1 MSGVRE
7 ERKGA
12 APIAEAT
19 AEPSG
24 ALTAEATAEP
34 SGALTAEAT
43 AEPSD
48 ALTAEATAEPG
59 TALTAK
65 AAAALRGEPTAEAG
79 AGLSGASTA
88 EAATEP
94 GIAPTAKAAAALGI
108 APSAEA
114 ATGLSG
120 APTAK
125 AAAASGIALSAEAAA
140 ALRGEPTAEAGAG
153 LSGASTAEAAA
164 EPSGA
169 LTAEAAT
176 GLSGAPTAKAAA
188 ASGTAPSA
196 KAAASGGRLISKTAA
211 ALSETPSAEV
221 TAEPGAVPPAEP
233 SSASSAASNPV
244 SPDKSFLARPSD
256 SSAPLRAAIF
266 CFSDRGAA
274 LAERIA
280 GLFPGARR
288 IRPKGDLAARTAECF
303 RECDALIF
311 VGAAGIAVRAIA
323 PHVAA
328 KTADPAVIVADD
340 CGRHVVSLLSGHIGG
355 ANRLTRQIAA
365 RIGAEPVVTTATD
378 VNQRF
383 SIDEWAARRGLSIE
397 SMDAAKRFSAEIL
410 RRDLPLTGDFP
421 VDGPLPAGV
430 FPGAEGDVGA
440 AISCYRKHPFAVT
453 ALLSPR
459 IVHLGIGCKRGAG
472 AEAIA
477 AAVDGLNLAPGAI
490 VRAASI
496 DVKAHEPGL
505 LAFCRARGI
514 EIRFYSAAE
523 LSAAEGEFTPSE
535 FVKKT
540 VGVDNVCERAA
551 AVSAGP
557 GAKIF
562 IRKTRG
568 DGVTVAA
575 AMQDWRISFE

>member
-1 MSGVRE
+1 MRE
-7 ERKGA
+7 KKGDAALNGAMAEPNTEAAAPTTGA
-12 APIAEAT
+12 AA
-19 AEPSG
+19 
-24 ALTAEATAEP
+24 
-34 SGALTAEAT
+34 
-43 AEPSD
+43 
-48 ALTAEATAEPG
+48 
-59 TALTAK
+59 
-65 AAAALRGEPTAEAG
+65 PTAEAP
-79 AGLSGASTA
+79 STA
-88 EAATEP
+88 
-94 GIAPTAKAAAALGI
+94 
-108 APSAEA
+108 APSGTSAIGLA
-114 ATGLSG
+114 A
-120 APTAK
+120 
-125 AAAASGIALSAEAAA
+125 
-140 ALRGEPTAEAGAG
+140 PTAEAP
-153 LSGASTAEAAA
+153 ASTA
-164 EPSGA
+164 
-169 LTAEAAT
+169 
-176 GLSGAPTAKAAA
+176 
-188 ASGTAPSA
+188 
-196 KAAASGGRLISKTAA
+196 
-211 ALSETPSAEV
+211 
-221 TAEPGAVPPAEP
+221 P
-233 SSASSAASNPV
+233 SSASAIGAAAPTDEAPSTVAPSGTSAIGAAAPTDEAPSTVAPSGTSAIGAAAPTDEASPTAAPSSASAIGVATPPAVSAPTAAPSGTSAIGAAAPTDEASPTAAPTIGVAASPAVSAPTAAPSGASAIGAAAPTDEASPTAAPTIGAAAPTAEAPSTAAPV
-244 SPDKSFLARPSD
+244 SPSPDRSFLAHPSD

-280 GLFPGARR
+280 GLFPGARTV
-288 IRPKGDLAARTAECF
+288 RPRGDLAARTAECF

>member
-12 APIAEAT
+12 ALSAEAATEPSGALSAEAT
-19 AEPSG
+19 AEPSDALTAEAATEPSG

-34 SGALTAEAT
+34 SGALTAKA
-43 AEPSD
+43 AAAS
-48 ALTAEATAEPG
+48 G
-59 TALTAK
+59 TALSDEAATGLSGAPTAK
-65 AAAALRGEPTAEAG
+65 AAAASGIAPSAEAAAALCGESTAEAG
-79 AGLSGASTA
+79 AGLSGALTA
-88 EAATEP
+88 EAAIEP
-94 GIAPTAKAAAALGI
+94 GIVPTAKAAAALGI

-125 AAAASGIALSAEAAA
+125 AAAASGI
-140 ALRGEPTAEAGAG
+140 
-153 LSGASTAEAAA
+153 
-164 EPSGA
+164 
-169 LTAEAAT
+169 
-176 GLSGAPTAKAAA
+176 
-188 ASGTAPSA
+188 APSA

-233 SSASSAASNPV
+233 SSASSAASKPV
-244 SPDKSFLARPSD
+244 SPDRSFLAHPSD
-256 SSAPLRAAIF
+256 SSVPLRAAVF

-280 GLFPGARR
+280 GLFPGARTV
-288 IRPKGDLAARTAECF
+288 RPRGDLAARTAECF

-430 FPGAEGDVGA
+430 FPGSEGDVGA

>member
-7 ERKGA
+7 ERKNA

-34 SGALTAEAT
+34 SGAMTAEAT
-43 AEPSD
+43 AEP
-48 ALTAEATAEPG
+48 
-59 TALTAK
+59 
-65 AAAALRGEPTAEAG
+65 
-79 AGLSGASTA
+79 
-88 EAATEP
+88 
-94 GIAPTAKAAAALGI
+94 
-108 APSAEA
+108 
-114 ATGLSG
+114 SG

-125 AAAASGIALSAEAAA
+125 AAAASGTALSDEAAA
-140 ALRGEPTAEAGAG
+140 ALRGEPTAEAGTG

-169 LTAEAAT
+169 LTAKAAAASGTALSDEAATGLSGAPTAEAAASSGTAPSDEAAT
-176 GLSGAPTAKAAA
+176 GLSGAPTAKAEA
-188 ASGTAPSA
+188 ASGTALSA
-196 KAAASGGRLISKTAA
+196 EAAASGGRLISKTAA
-211 ALSETPSAEV
+211 ALSETP
-221 TAEPGAVPPAEP
+221 TAEEPCVAGAVPPAEP
-233 SSASSAASNPV
+233 SSAPSAASNPV
-244 SPDKSFLARPSD
+244 FPDRSFLAHPSD

-288 IRPKGDLAARTAECF
+288 VRPRGDLAARTAECF

>member
-1 MSGVRE
+1 MSGAGE
-7 ERKGA
+7 ERKNA
-12 APIAEAT
+12 APIAEAAT
-19 AEPSG
+19 GLSD

-34 SGALTAEAT
+34 SGA
-43 AEPSD
+43 P
-48 ALTAEATAEPG
+48 
-59 TALTAK
+59 TAK
-65 AAAALRGEPTAEAG
+65 AAAASGTALTAEAAASGGEPTAEAG
-79 AGLSGASTA
+79 AGLSGVSTA

-94 GIAPTAKAAAALGI
+94 GIAPTAKAAASSGT
-108 APSAEA
+108 APSD
-114 ATGLSG
+114 
-120 APTAK
+120 
-125 AAAASGIALSAEAAA
+125 EAAA
-140 ALRGEPTAEAGAG
+140 AL
-153 LSGASTAEAAA
+153 SI
-164 EPSGA
+164 
-169 LTAEAAT
+169 
-176 GLSGAPTAKAAA
+176 
-188 ASGTAPSA
+188 APSA

-233 SSASSAASNPV
+233 SSASSAASTPP
-244 SPDKSFLARPSD
+244 SPDRSFLAHPSD

-280 GLFPGARR
+280 GLFPGARMV
-288 IRPKGDLAARTAECF
+288 RPRGDLAARTAECF

>member
-12 APIAEAT
+12 
-19 AEPSG
+19 

-34 SGALTAEAT
+34 SGALTAE
-43 AEPSD
+43 
-48 ALTAEATAEPG
+48 
-59 TALTAK
+59 

-94 GIAPTAKAAAALGI
+94 GDALT
-108 APSAEA
+108 AEA
-114 ATGLSG
+114 TAEPSDALTAEATAEPSDALTAEATAEPSG
-120 APTAK
+120 ALTAK
-125 AAAASGIALSAEAAA
+125 AAAASGTALSD
-140 ALRGEPTAEAGAG
+140 
-153 LSGASTAEAAA
+153 EAAA
-164 EPSGA
+164 EPS
-169 LTAEAAT
+169 
-176 GLSGAPTAKAAA
+176 SAPTAKAAA
-188 ASGTAPSA
+188 ASGTALSAEAAAALCGEPTAEAGAGPSGALTAKAAAASGIAPSA

-244 SPDKSFLARPSD
+244 SPDRSFLAHPSD
-256 SSAPLRAAIF
+256 SSASLRAAVF

-288 IRPKGDLAARTAECF
+288 VRPRGDLAARTAECF

-477 AAVDGLNLAPGAI
+477 AAVDRLNLAPGAI

>member
-12 APIAEAT
+12 ALTAEATAEPSDALTAEVTAEPSGALTAEATVKSSSKPAAEVATEPGTAPSAETT

-34 SGALTAEAT
+34 SGALTA
-43 AEPSD
+43 
-48 ALTAEATAEPG
+48 
-59 TALTAK
+59 K
-65 AAAALRGEPTAEAG
+65 AAAASGTA
-79 AGLSGASTA
+79 LSD

-94 GIAPTAKAAAALGI
+94 GIAPTAKAAAA
-108 APSAEA
+108 
-114 ATGLSG
+114 SG
-120 APTAK
+120 T
-125 AAAASGIALSAEAAA
+125 ALSDEA
-140 ALRGEPTAEAGAG
+140 TAE
-153 LSGASTAEAAA
+153 
-164 EPSGA
+164 P
-169 LTAEAAT
+169 
-176 GLSGAPTAKAAA
+176 SGAPTAKAAA
-188 ASGTAPSA
+188 ASGTALTAEVTAGPSGALSVETTAEPGIAPSA

-244 SPDKSFLARPSD
+244 SPDRSFLAHPSEP
-256 SSAPLRAAIF
+256 SAPLRAAIF

-288 IRPKGDLAARTAECF
+288 VRPRGDLAARTAECF

>member
-12 APIAEAT
+12 ALTAEAT

-24 ALTAEATAEP
+24 AMTAETTTEP

-48 ALTAEATAEPG
+48 ALTAEVATEPGTASTAEATAEPG
-59 TALTAK
+59 IAPTAK

-79 AGLSGASTA
+79 AGLSGAPTA
-88 EAATEP
+88 EATAEP
-94 GIAPTAKAAAALGI
+94 SGALTAKAAAASGTAL
-108 APSAEA
+108 SDEA

-125 AAAASGIALSAEAAA
+125 AAASSGI
-140 ALRGEPTAEAGAG
+140 
-153 LSGASTAEAAA
+153 
-164 EPSGA
+164 
-169 LTAEAAT
+169 
-176 GLSGAPTAKAAA
+176 
-188 ASGTAPSA
+188 APSA

-233 SSASSAASNPV
+233 SSASSAASNPAF
-244 SPDKSFLARPSD
+244 PDRSFLAHPSD
-256 SSAPLRAAIF
+256 SSAPLRAAVF

-280 GLFPGARR
+280 GLFPGARTV
-288 IRPKGDLAARTAECF
+288 RPRGDLAARTAECF

>member
-7 ERKGA
+7 ERKNA
-12 APIAEAT
+12 APSAETT
-19 AEPSG
+19 AEPG
-24 ALTAEATAEP
+24 TALTAEATAEP
-34 SGALTAEAT
+34 SGAMTAEAT
-43 AEPSD
+43 AGPS
-48 ALTAEATAEPG
+48 G
-59 TALTAK
+59 ALTAK
-65 AAAALRGEPTAEAG
+65 AAAA
-79 AGLSGASTA
+79 SGT
-88 EAATEP
+88 
-94 GIAPTAKAAAALGI
+94 
-108 APSAEA
+108 
-114 ATGLSG
+114 
-120 APTAK
+120 
-125 AAAASGIALSAEAAA
+125 ALS
-140 ALRGEPTAEAGAG
+140 
-153 LSGASTAEAAA
+153 
-164 EPSGA
+164 
-169 LTAEAAT
+169 AEAAT

-188 ASGTAPSA
+188 ASGTALTA

-233 SSASSAASNPV
+233 SSAPSAAPSSAPCAASNPV
-244 SPDKSFLARPSD
+244 FSDRSFLAHPSD

-280 GLFPGARR
+280 GLFPGARTV
-288 IRPKGDLAARTAECF
+288 RPRGDLAARTAECF

>member
-12 APIAEAT
+12 ALTAEAT

-24 ALTAEATAEP
+24 ALTAEATVKSSDALTAEATVKSSSKPAAEVATEPGTAPIAEAATEP
-34 SGALTAEAT
+34 SGALTAEAATGPSDALTAEAT

-48 ALTAEATAEPG
+48 ALTAEATAEPSG
-59 TALTAK
+59 ALTAE

-94 GIAPTAKAAAALGI
+94 GIAPTAKAAAAFG
-108 APSAEA
+108 
-114 ATGLSG
+114 T
-120 APTAK
+120 
-125 AAAASGIALSAEAAA
+125 ALSDEAAA
-140 ALRGEPTAEAGAG
+140 ALCGEPTAEAGAG
-153 LSGASTAEAAA
+153 LSGASTAEVTA
-164 EPSGA
+164 EP
-169 LTAEAAT
+169 
-176 GLSGAPTAKAAA
+176 
-188 ASGTAPSA
+188 GTA
-196 KAAASGGRLISKTAA
+196 
-211 ALSETPSAEV
+211 PSAEV

-233 SSASSAASNPV
+233 SSASSAASTPS
-244 SPDKSFLARPSD
+244 SPDKAFLARPSD
-256 SSAPLRAAIF
+256 SSAPLRAAVF

-288 IRPKGDLAARTAECF
+288 IRPRGDLAARTAECF

>member
-12 APIAEAT
+12 API
-19 AEPSG
+19 
-24 ALTAEATAEP
+24 AEATAEP

>member
-12 APIAEAT
+12 ALSAEAA

-24 ALTAEATAEP
+24 APTAEAAAA
-34 SGALTAEAT
+34 S
-43 AEPSD
+43 
-48 ALTAEATAEPG
+48 G
-59 TALTAK
+59 TALSAE

-94 GIAPTAKAAAALGI
+94 GIAPTAKAAA
-108 APSAEA
+108 S
-114 ATGLSG
+114 SG
-120 APTAK
+120 T
-125 AAAASGIALSAEAAA
+125 ALSAEAAA
-140 ALRGEPTAEAGAG
+140 ALCGEPTAEAGA
-153 LSGASTAEAAA
+153 
-164 EPSGA
+164 
-169 LTAEAAT
+169 

-196 KAAASGGRLISKTAA
+196 KAAASGGRLTSKTAA

-233 SSASSAASNPV
+233 SSASSAASNPAF
-244 SPDKSFLARPSD
+244 PDRSFLAHPSD

-288 IRPKGDLAARTAECF
+288 IRPRGDLAARTTECF

-477 AAVDGLNLAPGAI
+477 AAVDGLSLAPGAI

>member
-65 AAAALRGEPTAEAG
+65 
-79 AGLSGASTA
+79 
-88 EAATEP
+88 
-94 GIAPTAKAAAALGI
+94 
-108 APSAEA
+108 
-114 ATGLSG
+114 
-120 APTAK
+120 
-125 AAAASGIALSAEAAA
+125 AAA

>member
-12 APIAEAT
+12 ALSAEAATEPSGALSAEATAEPSDALTAEAT

-43 AEPSD
+43 AEPSG
-48 ALTAEATAEPG
+48 ALTAKAAAASGTALSDEAATGLSGAPTAKAAAASG
-59 TALTAK
+59 IALTAK

-88 EAATEP
+88 EGATEP

-125 AAAASGIALSAEAAA
+125 AAAASGI
-140 ALRGEPTAEAGAG
+140 
-153 LSGASTAEAAA
+153 
-164 EPSGA
+164 
-169 LTAEAAT
+169 
-176 GLSGAPTAKAAA
+176 
-188 ASGTAPSA
+188 APSA

-233 SSASSAASNPV
+233 SSASSAASKPV
-244 SPDKSFLARPSD
+244 SPDRSFLAHPSD
-256 SSAPLRAAIF
+256 SSVPLRAAVF

-280 GLFPGARR
+280 GLFPGARTV
-288 IRPKGDLAARTAECF
+288 RPRGDLAARTAECF

>member
-1 MSGVRE
+1 MSTVGE
-7 ERKGA
+7 ARKGA
-12 APIAEAT
+12 ALTAEAAPEPGIAPSAEAATELSSAPIAEAT

-24 ALTAEATAEP
+24 APSVEAAAEP
-34 SGALTAEAT
+34 SGAPSAEAAAEPSGAPTAEA
-43 AEPSD
+43 AAAS
-48 ALTAEATAEPG
+48 G
-59 TALTAK
+59 TALSAK
-65 AAAALRGEPTAEAG
+65 VAAALRGEPTAEAG

-88 EAATEP
+88 EA
-94 GIAPTAKAAAALGI
+94 
-108 APSAEA
+108 
-114 ATGLSG
+114 
-120 APTAK
+120 
-125 AAAASGIALSAEAAA
+125 
-140 ALRGEPTAEAGAG
+140 GAG
-153 LSGASTAEAAA
+153 LSGALTAEMTTG
-164 EPSGA
+164 PSTA
-169 LTAEAAT
+169 LTAE
-176 GLSGAPTAKAAA
+176 
-188 ASGTAPSA
+188 
-196 KAAASGGRLISKTAA
+196 AAASGGRLISKTAA

-221 TAEPGAVPPAEP
+221 TTEPGAVPPAEP

-244 SPDKSFLARPSD
+244 SPDRSFLAHPSD
-256 SSAPLRAAIF
+256 SSAHLRAAVF

-288 IRPKGDLAARTAECF
+288 IRPRGDLAARTAECF

-505 LAFCRARGI
+505 LAFCRARGLDV
-514 EIRFYSAAE
+514 RFYSSAE

>member
-1 MSGVRE
+1 MGE
-7 ERKGA
+7 ERKNA
-12 APIAEAT
+12 ALSAEAT
-19 AEPSG
+19 AVSAG
-24 ALTAEATAEP
+24 
-34 SGALTAEAT
+34 
-43 AEPSD
+43 
-48 ALTAEATAEPG
+48 EATAEPG
-59 TALTAK
+59 TASTVEATAASRGERTAETGAELNGASTAK
-65 AAAALRGEPTAEAG
+65 AATK
-79 AGLSGASTA
+79 
-88 EAATEP
+88 AATE
-94 GIAPTAKAAAALGI
+94 LND
-108 APSAEA
+108 
-114 ATGLSG
+114 
-120 APTAK
+120 
-125 AAAASGIALSAEAAA
+125 
-140 ALRGEPTAEAGAG
+140 
-153 LSGASTAEAAA
+153 
-164 EPSGA
+164 A
-169 LTAEAAT
+169 LTAEA
-176 GLSGAPTAKAAA
+176 
-188 ASGTAPSA
+188 
-196 KAAASGGRLISKTAA
+196 
-211 ALSETPSAEV
+211 E
-221 TAEPGAVPPAEP
+221 AEP
-233 SSASSAASNPV
+233 STASTAASNPPSSDRSV
-244 SPDKSFLARPSD
+244 LAHLPD

-266 CFSDRGAA
+266 CFSDRGTA

-280 GLFPGARR
+280 GLFPGART
-288 IRPKGDLAARTAECF
+288 IRPRGDLAARTVECF

-378 VNQRF
+378 VNRRF

-440 AISCYRKHPFAVT
+440 AISCYRKHPFAETV
-453 ALLSPR
+453 LLSPR
-459 IVHLGIGCKRGAG
+459 IVHLGIGCKRGAS

-496 DVKAHEPGL
+496 DVKAREPGL
-505 LAFCRARGI
+505 LAFCRARGL
-514 EIRFYSAAE
+514 EVNFYSAAE
-523 LSAAEGEFTPSE
+523 LSAAEGTFTPSE

-551 AVSAGP
+551 AVSAGS

>member
-24 ALTAEATAEP
+24 ALTAGATAEPSDALTAEATAEP

-43 AEPSD
+43 AEP
-48 ALTAEATAEPG
+48 G
-59 TALTAK
+59 TALSDEV
-65 AAAALRGEPTAEAG
+65 AAALRGEPTAEAG

-94 GIAPTAKAAAALGI
+94 GTAL
-108 APSAEA
+108 SDEA

-125 AAAASGIALSAEAAA
+125 AAASSGTALSAEAAA
-140 ALRGEPTAEAGAG
+140 ALCGEPTAEVGAGLSGASTAEVTAEPGIAPTAKAAAAFGTALSDEAAAALCGEPTAEAGAG
-153 LSGASTAEAAA
+153 LSGASTAEATA
-164 EPSGA
+164 EP
-169 LTAEAAT
+169 
-176 GLSGAPTAKAAA
+176 
-188 ASGTAPSA
+188 GTA
-196 KAAASGGRLISKTAA
+196 
-211 ALSETPSAEV
+211 PSAEV

-233 SSASSAASNPV
+233 SSAPSAASKPAF
-244 SPDKSFLARPSD
+244 PDRSFLAHPSD
-256 SSAPLRAAIF
+256 SSAPLRAAVF

-288 IRPKGDLAARTAECF
+288 IRPRGDLAARTAECF

>member
-1 MSGVRE
+1 MSGAGE

-12 APIAEAT
+12 ALTAEAATEPSGALTAEAT

-43 AEPSD
+43 AEPSGALTAEAATEPSGALTAEAAAEPSD
-48 ALTAEATAEPG
+48 ALTAEAAAE
-59 TALTAK
+59 
-65 AAAALRGEPTAEAG
+65 
-79 AGLSGASTA
+79 LSGASTA
-88 EAATEP
+88 EAAT
-94 GIAPTAKAAAALGI
+94 GLSGALTAKAAAASGTAL
-108 APSAEA
+108 SAEA

-120 APTAK
+120 A
-125 AAAASGIALSAEAAA
+125 LSVET
-140 ALRGEPTAEAGAG
+140 TAEPGI
-153 LSGASTAEAAA
+153 
-164 EPSGA
+164 
-169 LTAEAAT
+169 
-176 GLSGAPTAKAAA
+176 
-188 ASGTAPSA
+188 APSA

-244 SPDKSFLARPSD
+244 SPGRSFLAHLSD
-256 SSAPLRAAIF
+256 SSASLRVAVF
-266 CFSDRGAA
+266 CFSDRGTA

-280 GLFPGARR
+280 GLFPGARTV
-288 IRPKGDLAARTAECF
+288 RPRGDLAARTAECF

>member
-12 APIAEAT
+12 ALSAEAAT
-19 AEPSG
+19 ELSS
-24 ALTAEATAEP
+24 ALTAEATVKSSSKPAAEV
-34 SGALTAEAT
+34 AT
-43 AEPSD
+43 
-48 ALTAEATAEPG
+48 EPG
-59 TALTAK
+59 TAPSDEAATGLSGALTAK
-65 AAAALRGEPTAEAG
+65 AAAASGIAPTAKAAASSGTALSDEAAAALCGEPTAEAG

-88 EAATEP
+88 EAAT
-94 GIAPTAKAAAALGI
+94 
-108 APSAEA
+108 
-114 ATGLSG
+114 GLSG
-120 APTAK
+120 
-125 AAAASGIALSAEAAA
+125 ALSAEAAA
-140 ALRGEPTAEAGAG
+140 ALCGEPTAEAGAG
-153 LSGASTAEAAA
+153 LSGASTAEATA
-164 EPSGA
+164 EP
-169 LTAEAAT
+169 
-176 GLSGAPTAKAAA
+176 
-188 ASGTAPSA
+188 GTAS
-196 KAAASGGRLISKTAA
+196 
-211 ALSETPSAEV
+211 SAEV

-233 SSASSAASNPV
+233 SSAPCAASNPV
-244 SPDKSFLARPSD
+244 SPDRSFLAHPSD

-280 GLFPGARR
+280 GLFPGARTV
-288 IRPKGDLAARTAECF
+288 RPRGDLAARTAECF

>member
-7 ERKGA
+7 ERKNA

-48 ALTAEATAEPG
+48 AMTAEATAEPSGASTAEAATEPGIAPTAKAAAASG

-125 AAAASGIALSAEAAA
+125 AAAASGIA
-140 ALRGEPTAEAGAG
+140 
-153 LSGASTAEAAA
+153 
-164 EPSGA
+164 
-169 LTAEAAT
+169 
-176 GLSGAPTAKAAA
+176 
-188 ASGTAPSA
+188 PSA

-221 TAEPGAVPPAEP
+221 TAEPGAVP
-233 SSASSAASNPV
+233 SSASSAASKPAF
-244 SPDKSFLARPSD
+244 PDRSFLAHPSD

-280 GLFPGARR
+280 GLFPGARTV
-288 IRPKGDLAARTAECF
+288 RPRGDLAARTAECF

>member
-7 ERKGA
+7 ERKNA

-34 SGALTAEAT
+34 SDAMTAEAT
-43 AEPSD
+43 AEPSG
-48 ALTAEATAEPG
+48 ASTAEAATEPGIAPTAKAAAASG

-125 AAAASGIALSAEAAA
+125 AAAASGIA
-140 ALRGEPTAEAGAG
+140 
-153 LSGASTAEAAA
+153 
-164 EPSGA
+164 
-169 LTAEAAT
+169 
-176 GLSGAPTAKAAA
+176 
-188 ASGTAPSA
+188 PSA

-221 TAEPGAVPPAEP
+221 TAEPGAVP
-233 SSASSAASNPV
+233 SSASSAASKPAF
-244 SPDKSFLARPSD
+244 PDRSFLAHPSD

-280 GLFPGARR
+280 GLFPGARTV
-288 IRPKGDLAARTAECF
+288 RPRGDLAARTAECF

-430 FPGAEGDVGA
+430 FPGSEGDVGA

>member
-24 ALTAEATAEP
+24 ALTAETTAEPGTALTAEATAEP
-34 SGALTAEAT
+34 SGALTAKA
-43 AEPSD
+43 AASS
-48 ALTAEATAEPG
+48 G
-59 TALTAK
+59 TALSAE
-65 AAAALRGEPTAEAG
+65 AAAALRGEPTAEEGAGPSGALTAKAAASSGTALSAEAAAALRGEPTAEEG

-94 GIAPTAKAAAALGI
+94 GIAPTAKAAA
-108 APSAEA
+108 S
-114 ATGLSG
+114 SG
-120 APTAK
+120 TAPTAK
-125 AAAASGIALSAEAAA
+125 AAAASGI
-140 ALRGEPTAEAGAG
+140 
-153 LSGASTAEAAA
+153 
-164 EPSGA
+164 
-169 LTAEAAT
+169 
-176 GLSGAPTAKAAA
+176 
-188 ASGTAPSA
+188 APSA

-233 SSASSAASNPV
+233 SSAPSAASKPAF
-244 SPDKSFLARPSD
+244 PDRSFLAHPSD

-280 GLFPGARR
+280 GLFPGARTV
-288 IRPKGDLAARTAECF
+288 RPRGDLAARTAECF

-383 SIDEWAARRGLSIE
+383 SIDEWAAHRGLSIE

-477 AAVDGLNLAPGAI
+477 AVVDGLNLAPGAI

>member
-1 MSGVRE
+1 MSGARE

-12 APIAEAT
+12 ALTAEAT
-19 AEPSG
+19 AEPSSALTAEATAEPGGALSAEAIAELSG

-34 SGALTAEAT
+34 SGALSAEATAEPSSALTAEAT
-43 AEPSD
+43 AEPSGAPTAEAGAGLSG

-59 TALTAK
+59 IAPSAEAATGLSGAPTAEAAAASSTALFAK

-88 EAATEP
+88 EATAEP
-94 GIAPTAKAAAALGI
+94 GI

-114 ATGLSG
+114 A
-120 APTAK
+120 
-125 AAAASGIALSAEAAA
+125 
-140 ALRGEPTAEAGAG
+140 
-153 LSGASTAEAAA
+153 
-164 EPSGA
+164 
-169 LTAEAAT
+169 
-176 GLSGAPTAKAAA
+176 
-188 ASGTAPSA
+188 
-196 KAAASGGRLISKTAA
+196 ASGGRLITKTAA
-211 ALSETPSAEV
+211 ASST
-221 TAEPGAVPPAEP
+221 EP

-244 SPDKSFLARPSD
+244 SPDRSFLAHPSD
-256 SSAPLRAAIF
+256 SSAPLRAAVF

-280 GLFPGARR
+280 GLFPGARTV
-288 IRPKGDLAARTAECF
+288 RPRGDLAARTAECF

-505 LAFCRARGI
+505 LAFCRARGLDV
-514 EIRFYSAAE
+514 RFYSAAE
-523 LSAAEGEFTPSE
+523 LNAAEGEFTPSE

>member
-12 APIAEAT
+12 ALSAEAAT
-19 AEPSG
+19 ELSS
-24 ALTAEATAEP
+24 ALTAEATVKSSSKPAAEV
-34 SGALTAEAT
+34 AT
-43 AEPSD
+43 
-48 ALTAEATAEPG
+48 EPG
-59 TALTAK
+59 TAPSDEAATGLSGALTAK
-65 AAAALRGEPTAEAG
+65 AAAASGIAPTAKAAASSGTALSDEAAAALCGEPTAEAG

-88 EAATEP
+88 EVTAEP
-94 GIAPTAKAAAALGI
+94 GTA
-108 APSAEA
+108 
-114 ATGLSG
+114 
-120 APTAK
+120 
-125 AAAASGIALSAEAAA
+125 
-140 ALRGEPTAEAGAG
+140 
-153 LSGASTAEAAA
+153 
-164 EPSGA
+164 
-169 LTAEAAT
+169 
-176 GLSGAPTAKAAA
+176 
-188 ASGTAPSA
+188 
-196 KAAASGGRLISKTAA
+196 
-211 ALSETPSAEV
+211 PSAEV

-233 SSASSAASNPV
+233 SSASSAASKPAF
-244 SPDKSFLARPSD
+244 PDRSFLAHPSD
-256 SSAPLRAAIF
+256 SSAPLRAAVF
-266 CFSDRGAA
+266 CFSDRGTA

-280 GLFPGARR
+280 GLFPGARTV
-288 IRPKGDLAARTAECF
+288 RPRGDLAARTAECF

>member
-7 ERKGA
+7 ERKNA
-12 APIAEAT
+12 APIAEAAAEPSGAMT
-19 AEPSG
+19 AEAAAALRGEPTAEAGAGLSGASTAEAATEPSDALTAEATAEPSGALTAEATAEPSDALTAEAATEPSG

-48 ALTAEATAEPG
+48 ALTAEATAEPSG
-59 TALTAK
+59 ALTAK
-65 AAAALRGEPTAEAG
+65 AAAASGTALSDEA
-79 AGLSGASTA
+79 ATGLSGT
-88 EAATEP
+88 
-94 GIAPTAKAAAALGI
+94 PTAKAAAASGI
-108 APSAEA
+108 
-114 ATGLSG
+114 

-125 AAAASGIALSAEAAA
+125 AAAASGIA
-140 ALRGEPTAEAGAG
+140 
-153 LSGASTAEAAA
+153 
-164 EPSGA
+164 
-169 LTAEAAT
+169 
-176 GLSGAPTAKAAA
+176 
-188 ASGTAPSA
+188 PSA
-196 KAAASGGRLISKTAA
+196 KAAALGGRLISKTAA

-221 TAEPGAVPPAEP
+221 TAEPGAVPPAKP

-244 SPDKSFLARPSD
+244 SPDRSFLAHPSD

-288 IRPKGDLAARTAECF
+288 IRPRGDLAARTAEFF

>member
-12 APIAEAT
+12 APIAEATAEPSGAMTAEATAEPSGAMTAEATAEPSDALTAEATAEPSGAPTAEATAGLSGASTAEATAEPSGALTAEATAEPSAALTAEAT

-34 SGALTAEAT
+34 SGALTA
-43 AEPSD
+43 
-48 ALTAEATAEPG
+48 
-59 TALTAK
+59 K
-65 AAAALRGEPTAEAG
+65 AAAASGTA
-79 AGLSGASTA
+79 LSD
-88 EAATEP
+88 
-94 GIAPTAKAAAALGI
+94 
-108 APSAEA
+108 EA

-125 AAAASGIALSAEAAA
+125 AAAASGI
-140 ALRGEPTAEAGAG
+140 
-153 LSGASTAEAAA
+153 
-164 EPSGA
+164 
-169 LTAEAAT
+169 
-176 GLSGAPTAKAAA
+176 
-188 ASGTAPSA
+188 APSA

-233 SSASSAASNPV
+233 SSASSAASKPAF
-244 SPDKSFLARPSD
+244 PDRSFLAHPSD

-280 GLFPGARR
+280 GLFPGARTV
-288 IRPKGDLAARTAECF
+288 RPRGDLAARTAECF

>member
-7 ERKGA
+7 ERKEA

-19 AEPSG
+19 AEPSD
-24 ALTAEATAEP
+24 
-34 SGALTAEAT
+34 ALTAEAT

-48 ALTAEATAEPG
+48 ALTAEATVKSSSKPAAEVATEPG
-59 TALTAK
+59 TA
-65 AAAALRGEPTAEAG
+65 
-79 AGLSGASTA
+79 
-88 EAATEP
+88 
-94 GIAPTAKAAAALGI
+94 
-108 APSAEA
+108 PSDEA

-125 AAAASGIALSAEAAA
+125 AAAASGI
-140 ALRGEPTAEAGAG
+140 
-153 LSGASTAEAAA
+153 
-164 EPSGA
+164 
-169 LTAEAAT
+169 
-176 GLSGAPTAKAAA
+176 
-188 ASGTAPSA
+188 APSA

-233 SSASSAASNPV
+233 SSASSAEPGAVPPAEPSSASSAASKPV
-244 SPDKSFLARPSD
+244 SPDRSFLAPLSD
-256 SSAPLRAAIF
+256 SSASLRAAIF

-280 GLFPGARR
+280 GLFPGARTV
-288 IRPKGDLAARTAECF
+288 RPRGDLAARTAECF

>member
-7 ERKGA
+7 ERKNA

-48 ALTAEATAEPG
+48 AMTAEATAEPSGASTAEAATEPGIAPTAKAAAASG

-114 ATGLSG
+114 APGLSG

-125 AAAASGIALSAEAAA
+125 AAAASGI
-140 ALRGEPTAEAGAG
+140 
-153 LSGASTAEAAA
+153 
-164 EPSGA
+164 
-169 LTAEAAT
+169 
-176 GLSGAPTAKAAA
+176 
-188 ASGTAPSA
+188 APSA

-221 TAEPGAVPPAEP
+221 TAEPGAVP
-233 SSASSAASNPV
+233 SSASSAASKPAF
-244 SPDKSFLARPSD
+244 PDRSFLAHPSD

-280 GLFPGARR
+280 GLFPGARTV
-288 IRPKGDLAARTAECF
+288 RPRGDLAARTAECF

>member
-1 MSGVRE
+1 MNGVRE

-12 APIAEAT
+12 ALTAEAATEPSSALT
-19 AEPSG
+19 AEAATEPGIAPSAEAATGLSGAPTAEAGAGLSG

-34 SGALTAEAT
+34 GIAPSAEAATGLSGAPTAEA
-43 AEPSD
+43 AAASS
-48 ALTAEATAEPG
+48 
-59 TALTAK
+59 TALFAK

-88 EAATEP
+88 EATAEP
-94 GIAPTAKAAAALGI
+94 GI

-114 ATGLSG
+114 A
-120 APTAK
+120 
-125 AAAASGIALSAEAAA
+125 
-140 ALRGEPTAEAGAG
+140 
-153 LSGASTAEAAA
+153 
-164 EPSGA
+164 
-169 LTAEAAT
+169 
-176 GLSGAPTAKAAA
+176 
-188 ASGTAPSA
+188 
-196 KAAASGGRLISKTAA
+196 ASGGRLITKTAA
-211 ALSETPSAEV
+211 ASST
-221 TAEPGAVPPAEP
+221 EP

-244 SPDKSFLARPSD
+244 SPDRSFLAHPSD
-256 SSAPLRAAIF
+256 SSAPLRAAVF

-288 IRPKGDLAARTAECF
+288 IRPRGDLAARTAECF

-340 CGRHVVSLLSGHIGG
+340 YGRHVVSLLSGHIGG

-505 LAFCRARGI
+505 LAFCRARGL

-523 LSAAEGEFTPSE
+523 LNAAEGEFTPSE

>member
-1 MSGVRE
+1 MSGARE

-12 APIAEAT
+12 ALTAEAT
-19 AEPSG
+19 AEPSSALTAEATAEPGGALSAEAIAELSG

-34 SGALTAEAT
+34 SGALSAEATAEPSSALTAEAT
-43 AEPSD
+43 AEPSGAPTAEAGAGLSG

-59 TALTAK
+59 IAPSAEAATGLSGAPTAEAAAASSTALFAK

-88 EAATEP
+88 EATAEP
-94 GIAPTAKAAAALGI
+94 GI

-114 ATGLSG
+114 A
-120 APTAK
+120 
-125 AAAASGIALSAEAAA
+125 
-140 ALRGEPTAEAGAG
+140 
-153 LSGASTAEAAA
+153 
-164 EPSGA
+164 
-169 LTAEAAT
+169 
-176 GLSGAPTAKAAA
+176 
-188 ASGTAPSA
+188 
-196 KAAASGGRLISKTAA
+196 ASGGRLITKTAA
-211 ALSETPSAEV
+211 ASST
-221 TAEPGAVPPAEP
+221 EP

-244 SPDKSFLARPSD
+244 SPDRSFLAHPSD
-256 SSAPLRAAIF
+256 SSAPLRAAVF

-288 IRPKGDLAARTAECF
+288 IRPRGDLAARTAECF

-505 LAFCRARGI
+505 LAFCRARGLDV
-514 EIRFYSAAE
+514 RFYSAAE
-523 LSAAEGEFTPSE
+523 LNAAEGEFTPSE

>member
-12 APIAEAT
+12 ALSAEA
-19 AEPSG
+19 
-24 ALTAEATAEP
+24 ATEP

-48 ALTAEATAEPG
+48 ALTAEATAEPSG
-59 TALTAK
+59 ALT
-65 AAAALRGEPTAEAG
+65 
-79 AGLSGASTA
+79 
-88 EAATEP
+88 
-94 GIAPTAKAAAALGI
+94 
-108 APSAEA
+108 
-114 ATGLSG
+114 
-120 APTAK
+120 
-125 AAAASGIALSAEAAA
+125 AEAAA

-153 LSGASTAEAAA
+153 LSGASTAEATA
-164 EPSGA
+164 EPSDA
-169 LTAEAAT
+169 LTAEAATEPGIAPTAKAVAASGTALSDEAAT
-176 GLSGAPTAKAAA
+176 GLSGALSVETTAEP
-188 ASGTAPSA
+188 GTALTA

-221 TAEPGAVPPAEP
+221 TAEPGAVPPAAS
-233 SSASSAASNPV
+233 SSAPSAASKPAF
-244 SPDKSFLARPSD
+244 PDRSFLAHLSD
-256 SSAPLRAAIF
+256 SSASLRVAVF

-280 GLFPGARR
+280 GLFSGARR
-288 IRPKGDLAARTAECF
+288 IRPRGDLAARAAECF

-551 AVSAGP
+551 VVSAGP

>member
-1 MSGVRE
+1 MNGVRE

-12 APIAEAT
+12 ALTAQAT
-19 AEPSG
+19 AELSG

-34 SGALTAEAT
+34 SIT
-43 AEPSD
+43 
-48 ALTAEATAEPG
+48 
-59 TALTAK
+59 
-65 AAAALRGEPTAEAG
+65 
-79 AGLSGASTA
+79 
-88 EAATEP
+88 
-94 GIAPTAKAAAALGI
+94 
-108 APSAEA
+108 
-114 ATGLSG
+114 
-120 APTAK
+120 
-125 AAAASGIALSAEAAA
+125 
-140 ALRGEPTAEAGAG
+140 
-153 LSGASTAEAAA
+153 
-164 EPSGA
+164 
-169 LTAEAAT
+169 
-176 GLSGAPTAKAAA
+176 
-188 ASGTAPSA
+188 PSA

-211 ALSETPSAEV
+211 ALSETPSAKT

-233 SSASSAASNPV
+233 SSASSAASMPA
-244 SPDKSFLARPSD
+244 SADRSFLAQPSD
-256 SSAPLRAAIF
+256 SSAPLRAAVF

-280 GLFPGARR
+280 GLFPGARTV
-288 IRPKGDLAARTAECF
+288 RPRGDLAARTAECF

>member
-12 APIAEAT
+12 APIAEAA

-24 ALTAEATAEP
+24 ALTAEATVKSSSKPAAEVATEP
-34 SGALTAEAT
+34 GTAPT
-43 AEPSD
+43 AKAAAAS
-48 ALTAEATAEPG
+48 G

-125 AAAASGIALSAEAAA
+125 AAAASGIA
-140 ALRGEPTAEAGAG
+140 
-153 LSGASTAEAAA
+153 
-164 EPSGA
+164 
-169 LTAEAAT
+169 
-176 GLSGAPTAKAAA
+176 
-188 ASGTAPSA
+188 PSA

-244 SPDKSFLARPSD
+244 SSDRSFLAHPSD
-256 SSAPLRAAIF
+256 SSAPLRAAVF

-288 IRPKGDLAARTAECF
+288 IRPRGDLAARTAECF

>member
-1 MSGVRE
+1 MSGVGE
-7 ERKGA
+7 EKALSVEA
-12 APIAEAT
+12 AAALSSMST
-19 AEPSG
+19 AKAGVGLSG
-24 ALTAEATAEP
+24 APTAEAAAVS
-34 SGALTAEAT
+34 SGESTAEAAAELSASSSAEVPRASSAAST
-43 AEPSD
+43 AKASCASSD
-48 ALTAEATAEPG
+48 ALTAEA
-59 TALTAK
+59 
-65 AAAALRGEPTAEAG
+65 AAVSSGE
-79 AGLSGASTA
+79 STA
-88 EAATEP
+88 
-94 GIAPTAKAAAALGI
+94 
-108 APSAEA
+108 
-114 ATGLSG
+114 
-120 APTAK
+120 
-125 AAAASGIALSAEAAA
+125 
-140 ALRGEPTAEAGAG
+140 R
-153 LSGASTAEAAA
+153 AAA
-164 EPSGA
+164 EPS
-169 LTAEAAT
+169 
-176 GLSGAPTAKAAA
+176 
-188 ASGTAPSA
+188 ASLSA
-196 KAAASGGRLISKTAA
+196 KAPCASTAGST
-211 ALSETPSAEV
+211 LP
-221 TAEPGAVPPAEP
+221 
-233 SSASSAASNPV
+233 
-244 SPDKSFLARPSD
+244 SPDRSFLARPTD
-256 SSAPLRAAIF
+256 SSAALRAAVF

-280 GLFPGARR
+280 ELFPGARMV
-288 IRPKGDLAARTAECF
+288 RPRGDLAARTAECF

-378 VNQRF
+378 VNKRF

-410 RRDLPLTGDFP
+410 RRDLPLASDFP

-440 AISCYRKHPFAVT
+440 AISCYRKHPFAETV
-453 ALLSPR
+453 LLSPR

-505 LAFCRARGI
+505 LAFCRARGL
-514 EIRFYSAAE
+514 EIKFYSAAE
-523 LSAAEGEFTPSE
+523 LNVAEGEFTPSE

>member
-7 ERKGA
+7 ERKNA
-12 APIAEAT
+12 APIAEAAAEPSGAMTAEATAEPSGAMTAEATAEPSDALTAEATAEPSGAMTAEATAGLSGASTAEATAEPSGAMTAEATAEPSDALTAEAT

-34 SGALTAEAT
+34 SGALTA
-43 AEPSD
+43 
-48 ALTAEATAEPG
+48 
-59 TALTAK
+59 K
-65 AAAALRGEPTAEAG
+65 AAAASGTA
-79 AGLSGASTA
+79 LSD
-88 EAATEP
+88 
-94 GIAPTAKAAAALGI
+94 
-108 APSAEA
+108 EA

-125 AAAASGIALSAEAAA
+125 AAAASGI
-140 ALRGEPTAEAGAG
+140 
-153 LSGASTAEAAA
+153 
-164 EPSGA
+164 
-169 LTAEAAT
+169 
-176 GLSGAPTAKAAA
+176 
-188 ASGTAPSA
+188 APSA

-244 SPDKSFLARPSD
+244 SPDRSFLAHPSD
-256 SSAPLRAAIF
+256 SSAPLRAAVF

-280 GLFPGARR
+280 GLFPGARTV
-288 IRPKGDLAARTAECF
+288 RPRGDLAARTAECF

>member
-1 MSGVRE
+1 M
-7 ERKGA
+7 
-12 APIAEAT
+12 
-19 AEPSG
+19 
-24 ALTAEATAEP
+24 
-34 SGALTAEAT
+34 
-43 AEPSD
+43 
-48 ALTAEATAEPG
+48 
-59 TALTAK
+59 
-65 AAAALRGEPTAEAG
+65 
-79 AGLSGASTA
+79 
-88 EAATEP
+88 
-94 GIAPTAKAAAALGI
+94 
-108 APSAEA
+108 
-114 ATGLSG
+114 
-120 APTAK
+120 
-125 AAAASGIALSAEAAA
+125 
-140 ALRGEPTAEAGAG
+140 
-153 LSGASTAEAAA
+153 
-164 EPSGA
+164 
-169 LTAEAAT
+169 
-176 GLSGAPTAKAAA
+176 
-188 ASGTAPSA
+188 
-196 KAAASGGRLISKTAA
+196 ISKTAA

-233 SSASSAASNPV
+233 SSAPSAASKPAF
-244 SPDKSFLARPSD
+244 PDRSFLAHPSD
-256 SSAPLRAAIF
+256 SSAPLRAAVF

-280 GLFPGARR
+280 GLFPGARTV
-288 IRPKGDLAARTAECF
+288 RPRGDLAARTAECF
-303 RECDALIF
+303 RKCDALIF

-430 FPGAEGDVGA
+430 FPGTEGDVGA

>member
-1 MSGVRE
+1 MAAE
-7 ERKGA
+7 LNGA
-12 APIAEAT
+12 PSVEAAALRGELTTKT
-19 AEPSG
+19 A
-24 ALTAEATAEP
+24 
-34 SGALTAEAT
+34 
-43 AEPSD
+43 
-48 ALTAEATAEPG
+48 AEPG
-59 TALTAK
+59 GKPAAEVATELNGALTAK
-65 AAAALRGEPTAEAG
+65 AAAAP
-79 AGLSGASTA
+79 S
-88 EAATEP
+88 AAP
-94 GIAPTAKAAAALGI
+94 SVKAAAALSI
-108 APSAEA
+108 
-114 ATGLSG
+114 
-120 APTAK
+120 
-125 AAAASGIALSAEAAA
+125 
-140 ALRGEPTAEAGAG
+140 EP
-153 LSGASTAEAAA
+153 TAEAAA
-164 EPSGA
+164 EPSGMPA
-169 LTAEAAT
+169 AEVAT
-176 GLSGAPTAKAAA
+176 EPGIAPAVE
-188 ASGTAPSA
+188 
-196 KAAASGGRLISKTAA
+196 AAASGGGLISKTAA
-211 ALSETPSAEV
+211 ALSETPSAE
-221 TAEPGAVPPAEP
+221 ALSALISELPAEP
-233 SSASSAASNPV
+233 IAALNPA
-244 SPDKSFLARPSD
+244 SPDRSFLARPSD
-256 SSAPLRAAIF
+256 SSAALRAAIF

-280 GLFPGARR
+280 GLFPGARMV
-288 IRPKGDLAARTAECF
+288 RPRGDLAARTAECF

-378 VNQRF
+378 VNKRF

-440 AISCYRKHPFAVT
+440 AISCYRKHPFAATV
-453 ALLSPR
+453 LLSPR
-459 IVHLGIGCKRGAG
+459 IVHLGIGCKRGAS
-472 AEAIA
+472 AESIA
-477 AAVDGLNLAPGAI
+477 VAVDGLNLAPGAI

-505 LAFCRARGI
+505 LAFCRARGL
-514 EIRFYSAAE
+514 EIKFYSAAE
-523 LSAAEGEFTPSE
+523 LNAVEGEFTPSE

>member
-1 MSGVRE
+1 MSGVGE
-7 ERKGA
+7 KRKNA
-12 APIAEAT
+12 APIAK
-19 AEPSG
+19 
-24 ALTAEATAEP
+24 ATAEP

-48 ALTAEATAEPG
+48 ALTAEATVKSSSKPAAEVATEPGTAPSAETTAEPG
-59 TALTAK
+59 TALTA
-65 AAAALRGEPTAEAG
+65 EVTAG
-79 AGLSGASTA
+79 PSGA
-88 EAATEP
+88 
-94 GIAPTAKAAAALGI
+94 
-108 APSAEA
+108 
-114 ATGLSG
+114 LSVE
-120 APTAK
+120 T
-125 AAAASGIALSAEAAA
+125 
-140 ALRGEPTAEAGAG
+140 T
-153 LSGASTAEAAA
+153 A

-169 LTAEAAT
+169 LTAETTAEPGTALTAEATAEPSGALTAKAAAASGTALSDEAAT
-176 GLSGAPTAKAAA
+176 GLSTAPTAKAAA
-188 ASGTAPSA
+188 ASGTAPTA

-244 SPDKSFLARPSD
+244 SPDRSFLAHLSD
-256 SSAPLRAAIF
+256 SSASLRAAIF

-280 GLFPGARR
+280 GLFPGARTV
-288 IRPKGDLAARTAECF
+288 RPRGDLAARTAECF

-551 AVSAGP
+551 VVSAGP

>member
-12 APIAEAT
+12 
-19 AEPSG
+19 

-34 SGALTAEAT
+34 SGA
-43 AEPSD
+43 P
-48 ALTAEATAEPG
+48 
-59 TALTAK
+59 TAK
-65 AAAALRGEPTAEAG
+65 AAAASGTALSAEAAAALSGEPTAEAG

-94 GIAPTAKAAAALGI
+94 GT
-108 APSAEA
+108 
-114 ATGLSG
+114 
-120 APTAK
+120 
-125 AAAASGIALSAEAAA
+125 
-140 ALRGEPTAEAGAG
+140 
-153 LSGASTAEAAA
+153 
-164 EPSGA
+164 
-169 LTAEAAT
+169 
-176 GLSGAPTAKAAA
+176 APTAKAAA
-188 ASGTAPSA
+188 ASGTALSA
-196 KAAASGGRLISKTAA
+196 EAAA
-211 ALSETPSAEV
+211 ALCGEPTAEAGAGLSDASTAEV

-244 SPDKSFLARPSD
+244 SPDRSFLAHPSD
-256 SSAPLRAAIF
+256 SSAPLHAAIF

-280 GLFPGARR
+280 GLFPGARTV
-288 IRPKGDLAARTAECF
+288 RPRGDLAARTAECF

>member
-1 MSGVRE
+1 MSGVGE

-12 APIAEAT
+12 
-19 AEPSG
+19 

-43 AEPSD
+43 AEPS
-48 ALTAEATAEPG
+48 
-59 TALTAK
+59 
-65 AAAALRGEPTAEAG
+65 
-79 AGLSGASTA
+79 
-88 EAATEP
+88 
-94 GIAPTAKAAAALGI
+94 IAPTAKA
-108 APSAEA
+108 
-114 ATGLSG
+114 
-120 APTAK
+120 
-125 AAAASGIALSAEAAA
+125 
-140 ALRGEPTAEAGAG
+140 
-153 LSGASTAEAAA
+153 
-164 EPSGA
+164 
-169 LTAEAAT
+169 
-176 GLSGAPTAKAAA
+176 
-188 ASGTAPSA
+188 
-196 KAAASGGRLISKTAA
+196 AAASGGRLISKTAA
-211 ALSETPSAEV
+211 ALSETPSAKT

-233 SSASSAASNPV
+233 SSASSAASMPA
-244 SPDKSFLARPSD
+244 SADRSFLAQPSD
-256 SSAPLRAAIF
+256 SSAPLRAAVF

-280 GLFPGARR
+280 GLFPGARTV
-288 IRPKGDLAARTAECF
+288 RPRGDLAARTAECF